1 MKPAC
6 TLLLLASLS
15 SLFLASAQPVNDLVF
30 TVGIVSDKPKSK
42 IKKAT
47 PLLNMCPEG

>member
-15 SLFLASAQPVNDLVF
+15 SPFLASAQPVN
-30 TVGIVSDKPKSK
+30 
-42 IKKAT
+42 
-47 PLLNMCPEG
+47 

>member
-15 SLFLASAQPVNDLVF
+15 SPFLASAQPVNDLVF
-30 TVGIVSDKPKSK
+30 TVGIVSDKAKVKSK
-42 IKKAT
+42 KQH